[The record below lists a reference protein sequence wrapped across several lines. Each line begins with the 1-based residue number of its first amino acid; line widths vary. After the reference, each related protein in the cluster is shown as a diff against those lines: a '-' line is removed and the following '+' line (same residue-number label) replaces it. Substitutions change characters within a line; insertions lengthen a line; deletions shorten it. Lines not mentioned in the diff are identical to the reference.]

1 MSRTPLSKQRN
12 KYIQRVLVEAP
23 SWRPGRTTIWPWFMK
38 QRTRKGMA
46 IEPRLPE
53 LGRWSRICSP
63 WIGDNG
69 ISCLRKLTGA
79 QLHRN
84 RRLRKRQD
92 YTALRPPGPAS
103 CRLSDED
110 QTPEV
115 LSELFQDWQRTH
127 TQSSVMVP
135 RDLRQRMDVRFCE
148 GRNHRRKA
156 QVRAADPGR
165 FAARSSKTRLRRS
178 VFSLDKDLIWR
189 SATRSKNGG
198 KIACQSARMANISAK
213 IVVLGPAISVCCS
226 EVKAQQQD
234 PNVPPVLPTLSPPS
248 PPWILVHTRIPFS
261 ASL

>member
-92 YTALRPPGPAS
+92 YTALGPPGPAS

-148 GRNHRRKA
+148 GRNHRREA

-165 FAARSSKTRLRRS
+165 FAARSSNARLRRS
-178 VFSLDKDLIWR
+178 VFSLDKDLYGGRQLGARTVVRSLARVREWR
-189 SATRSKNGG
+189 IFRLRSSCSDRRYPCAVARLRPSS
-198 KIACQSARMANISAK
+198 KIPMCLQCFR
-213 IVVLGPAISVCCS
+213 
-226 EVKAQQQD
+226 
-234 PNVPPVLPTLSPPS
+234 
-248 PPWILVHTRIPFS
+248 R
-261 ASL
+261 